1 MATNDKQ
8 CKKIKN
14 LKDEV
19 SAEDA
24 VDEMRCRMGN
34 YVPHALAHIKE
45 HNPEL
50 AVIIKELDRVLV
62 EDGALDRKTKRL
74 IALACVATRMCEDC
88 VYPQARVAANYGAT
102 KEEIVEAM
110 HVAVVTGGV
119 PVWSVAKRGLS
130 QVFSEMEEDK
140 ASGKKV
146 ARPGMGSCGGPM
158 AAEKVADKPA
168 PRKAKK

>member
-1 MATNDKQ
+1 MAETERP
-8 CKKIKN
+8 CKRIKN

-24 VDEMRCRMGN
+24 VDEMGCRMGN
-34 YVPHALAHIKE
+34 YVPHALAHIRE

-74 IALACVATRMCEDC
+74 IALACVANRMCEDC
-88 VYPQARVAANYGAT
+88 IYPQARVAANYGAT

-130 QVFSEMEEDK
+130 QVFAEMEEEK
-140 ASGKKV
+140 VSGKKA

-158 AAEKVADKPA
+158 SAEKPA
-168 PRKAKK
+168 EAPKKKAKK

>member
-1 MATNDKQ
+1 MDKDNKE

-19 SAEDA
+19 SADDA
-24 VDEMRCRMGN
+24 VSEMGCRMGN
-34 YVPHALAHIKE
+34 FVPHALAHIKE

-110 HVAVVTGGV
+110 HIAVVIGGV
-119 PVWSVAKRGLS
+119 PTWSVAKRGLS
-130 QVFSEMEEDK
+130 QIFAEMEEEK
-140 ASGKKV
+140 KTGK
-146 ARPGMGSCGGPM
+146 RPAAKGRGCGCGGPS
-158 AAEKVADKPA
+158 EEVTNDDE
-168 PRKAKK
+168 

>member
-1 MATNDKQ
+1 MAEKE

-24 VDEMRCRMGN
+24 VEEMGCRMGD
-34 YVPHALAHIKE
+34 YVPFALAHIKE

-74 IALACVATRMCEDC
+74 IALACVAVRMCEDC

-102 KEEIVEAM
+102 KAEIVEAM
-110 HVAVVTGGV
+110 HVAVVVGGV
-119 PVWSVAKRGLS
+119 PSWSVAKRGLT
-130 QVFSEMEEDK
+130 QIFNEMDEEER
-140 ASGKKV
+140 AGKK
-146 ARPGMGSCGGPM
+146 PHGQ
-158 AAEKVADKPA
+158 
-168 PRKAKK
+168 RKGRTH

>member
-1 MATNDKQ
+1 MANRKVDDKQ

-19 SAEDA
+19 SADDA
-24 VDEMRCRMGN
+24 VSEMGCRMGD
-34 YVPHALAHIKE
+34 YVPHALAHIKQ

-50 AVIIKELDRVLV
+50 AVVIKELDRVMV

-74 IALACVATRMCEDC
+74 IALACVAVRMCEDC

-110 HVAVVTGGV
+110 HVAVVVGGV
-119 PVWSVAKRGLS
+119 PSWSVAKRGLS
-130 QVFSEMEEDK
+130 QIFNEMEEEERT
-140 ASGKKV
+140 GKKPRR
-146 ARPGMGSCGGPM
+146 AAMGCGC
-158 AAEKVADKPA
+158 AAYSPENANTDDE
-168 PRKAKK
+168 

>member
-8 CKKIKN
+8 CKKTKN

-24 VDEMRCRMGN
+24 VSEMGCRMGN
-34 YVPHALAHIKE
+34 YVPHALAHIRE

-50 AVIIKELDRVLV
+50 AVVIKELDRVLV

-110 HVAVVTGGV
+110 HIAVVVGGV
-119 PVWSVAKRGLS
+119 PTWSVAKRGLS
-130 QVFSEMEEDK
+130 QIFAEMEEEK
-140 ASGKKV
+140 KTGKKP
-146 ARPGMGSCGGPM
+146 AAKGRGCGCGGS
-158 AAEKVADKPA
+158 EEE
-168 PRKAKK
+168 AKYDDE

>member
-1 MATNDKQ
+1 MATNDRQ
-8 CKKIKN
+8 CKRIKN

-24 VDEMRCRMGN
+24 VDEMGCRMGN

-50 AVIIKELDRVLV
+50 AVVIKELDRVLV

-88 VYPQARVAANYGAT
+88 VYPQARVAANFGAT

-130 QVFSEMEEDK
+130 QVFAEMEEDK
-140 ASGKKV
+140 TSGKKAV
-146 ARPGMGSCGGPM
+146 RPGAGSCGGPM
-158 AAEKVADKPA
+158 AAEKGVPA
-168 PRKAKK
+168 PTTKKAKR

>member
-1 MATNDKQ
+1 MG
-8 CKKIKN
+8 
-14 LKDEV
+14 
-19 SAEDA
+19 
-24 VDEMRCRMGN
+24 CRMGN

-50 AVIIKELDRVLV
+50 ALVIKELDRVLV

-74 IALACVATRMCEDC
+74 IALACVANRMCEDC

-130 QVFSEMEEDK
+130 QVFAEMEEEN
-140 ASGKKV
+140 ASGKK
-146 ARPGMGSCGGPM
+146 APQPGEDQSGGPV
-158 AAEKVADKPA
+158 AAEKAAA
-168 PRKAKK
+168 PGKRKKGKK

>member
-1 MATNDKQ
+1 MAENEKQ
-8 CKKIKN
+8 CKRIKN

-19 SAEDA
+19 SADDA
-24 VDEMRCRMGN
+24 VDEMGCRMGN
-34 YVPHALAHIKE
+34 YVPHALAHIKD

-130 QVFSEMEEDK
+130 QVFAELEEDK
-140 ASGKKV
+140 ASGRT
-146 ARPGMGSCGGPM
+146 APRPGMGSCGGPM
-158 AAEKVADKPA
+158 SAGAGEGTKKKV
-168 PRKAKK
+168 KK

>member
-1 MATNDKQ
+1 MAKGNDTE

-24 VDEMRCRMGN
+24 VQEMGCRMGN
-34 YVPHALAHIKE
+34 FVPHALAHIRQ

-50 AVIIKELDRVLV
+50 AVVIKELDRVLV

-74 IALACVATRMCEDC
+74 IALACVAVRMCEDC

-110 HVAVVTGGV
+110 HVAVVVGGV
-119 PVWSVAKRGLS
+119 PSWSIAKKGLTMVFDEMEQEGVKSEPSGTQVTGKEGKAPKKAPAKR
-130 QVFSEMEEDK
+130 K
-140 ASGKKV
+140 TKK
-146 ARPGMGSCGGPM
+146 
-158 AAEKVADKPA
+158 
-168 PRKAKK
+168 

>member
-1 MATNDKQ
+1 MSENDKE
-8 CKKIKN
+8 CKRTKN
-14 LKDEV
+14 LRDEV
-19 SAEDA
+19 SAEEA
-24 VDEMRCRMGN
+24 VDEMGCRMGN

-45 HNPEL
+45 HNPDL
-50 AVIIKELDRVLV
+50 AVAIKELDRVLV

-119 PVWSVAKRGLS
+119 PTWSVAKRGLS
-130 QVFSEMEEDK
+130 QVLAEMEEEK
-140 ASGKKV
+140 RTGKKV
-146 ARPGMGSCGGPM
+146 ARGGMGSCGRSH
-158 AAEKVADKPA
+158 EEQKD
-168 PRKAKK
+168 